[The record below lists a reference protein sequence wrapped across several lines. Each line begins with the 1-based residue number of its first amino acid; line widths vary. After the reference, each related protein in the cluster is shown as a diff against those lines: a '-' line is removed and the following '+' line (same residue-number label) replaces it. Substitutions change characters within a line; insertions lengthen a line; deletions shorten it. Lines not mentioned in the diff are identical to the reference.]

1 MEYFGCQVLTW
12 LLAKIVSHSTESL
25 QVIHSKQD
33 LLNTLTKHLVVP
45 GLGIPFKMLTK
56 TTHFFFFF
64 FFTQEKNPTKNHSYM
79 PKLTIKQT
87 FYSFFQKKKKFIITI
102 PDLGICTLLK
112 HQTCKTSFDTLK
124 THDFVI
130 YLCKICLRL
139 NT

>member
-1 MEYFGCQVLTW
+1 MEYFGYQVLTW
-12 LLAKIVSHSTESL
+12 LLGELVSHSTESL

-56 TTHFFFFF
+56 TTFFFFLYSR
-64 FFTQEKNPTKNHSYM
+64 KKPTKNHSYM
-79 PKLTIKQT
+79 SKLTIKQI

-102 PDLGICTLLK
+102 PDLGICTFLE